1 MQQKK
6 IWTLFLIFGIS
17 VLFNSCSTRDIDTIK
32 NVTYVYKNGTAYD
45 LVLEV
50 YDNGEKFKSF
60 SISPNKEVETGTTRA
75 EGPVPFLFYEPT
87 MKYGDSVVIRFSNNR
102 CLSYKRLS
110 NGFGPKIFDYRE
122 YDNYTPRL
130 FDQNKPITYTLYYT
144 ITVDDYNE
152 SVDCEKTQ
160 RNLLSCGL
168 IARQQAF
175 FYNR

>member
-32 NVTYVYKNGTAYD
+32 NVTYVYKNGTSFD

-50 YDNGEKFKSF
+50 YDMEEVNFKNF
-60 SISPNKEVETGTTRA
+60 SISPNEEVETGTTRA

-102 CLSYKRLS
+102 CLSYSRKSGSGSL
-110 NGFGPKIFDYRE
+110 GDKIFDYRE
-122 YDNYTPRL
+122 YDNYTPDL
-130 FDQNKPITYTLYYT
+130 ENKSKYTLYYT
-144 ITVDDYNE
+144 ITVDDYNV
-152 SVDCEKTQ
+152 SVDCE
-160 RNLLSCGL
+160 
-168 IARQQAF
+168 
-175 FYNR
+175 